1 MLKQRI
7 ITALILAPL
16 ALWGLFGLDG
26 AAFAVMTG
34 GVVALA
40 AWEWANLAGVR
51 AGAARLLFPVC
62 MALAMLLVW
71 WADASQA
78 RWPLYLAALAWAV
91 NLRWVMHYPEKR
103 QEWHATGMRLGV
115 GVLALLPTWFGFLQL
130 KTSGGEWLLYV
141 LLMVWAADIGAY
153 FSGKRFGKRKL
164 APRVSPGKSW
174 EGVYGGLV
182 ATGLLATGYALAGQ
196 ADWLPLLL
204 VTLGV
209 TGVSVLGDLLE
220 SMFKRERE
228 MKDSSQLLPGHGGI
242 MDRID
247 SLTAAVPL
255 FALLL
260 PWVLGGGA

>member
-1 MLKQRI
+1 ML
-7 ITALILAPL
+7 P
-16 ALWGLFGLDG
+16 
-26 AAFAVMTG
+26 
-34 GVVALA
+34 
-40 AWEWANLAGVR
+40 
-51 AGAARLLFPVC
+51 
-62 MALAMLLVW
+62 
-71 WADASQA
+71 
-78 RWPLYLAALAWAV
+78 
-91 NLRWVMHYPEKR
+91 
-103 QEWHATGMRLGV
+103 
-115 GVLALLPTWFGFLQL
+115 
-130 KTSGGEWLLYV
+130 LLYV

-182 ATGLLATGYALAGQ
+182 ATGLLATGYALAGL

-209 TGVSVLGDLLE
+209 TAVSVLGDLLE
-220 SMFKRERE
+220 SMFKRQRQ
-228 MKDSSQLLPGHGGI
+228 MKDSSHLLPGHGGV

>member
-1 MLKQRI
+1 MLRQRI

-26 AAFAVMTG
+26 AGFATFTG
-34 GVVALA
+34 AIVALA
-40 AWEWANLAGVR
+40 AWEWSNLSGVR
-51 AGAARLLFPVC
+51 AGAARLLFPAG
-62 MALAMLLVW
+62 MAVVMLLVW
-71 WADASQA
+71 WAQADQA
-78 RWPLYLAALAWAV
+78 RWPLFVAALAWLV
-91 NLRWVMHYPEKR
+91 NLRWVMCFPEKR
-103 QEWHATGMRLGV
+103 AEWHATGVRLGV

-130 KTSGGEWLLYV
+130 KASGGEWLLYV

-153 FSGKRFGKRKL
+153 FAGKRFGKRKL

-182 ATGLLATGYALAGQ
+182 ATGLLATGYALAGL

-209 TGVSVLGDLLE
+209 TAVSVLGDLLE
-220 SMFKRERE
+220 SMLKRERQ
-228 MKDSSQLLPGHGGI
+228 MKDSSHLLPGHGGV

-260 PWVLGGGA
+260 PWVLGGAA

>member
-16 ALWGLFGLDG
+16 ALLGLFGLDG
-26 AAFAVMTG
+26 APFAVFTG
-34 GVVALA
+34 GVVMLG
-40 AWEWANLAGVR
+40 AWEWANLSGVR
-51 AGAARLLFPVC
+51 AGAARLIFPLAL
-62 MALAMLLVW
+62 MALMLLAW
-71 WADASQA
+71 LADDSHA
-78 RWPLYLAALAWAV
+78 RWPLYLAALAWAN
-91 NLRWVMHYPEKR
+91 NLRWVMRYPVAS
-103 QEWHATGMRLGV
+103 QEWHATGVRLAV
-115 GVLALLPTWFGFLQL
+115 GMLALLPTWFGFIQL
-130 KTSGGEWLLYV
+130 KASGGEWLLYV

-182 ATGLLATGYALAGQ
+182 ATGLLATGYALSGF

-209 TGVSVLGDLLE
+209 TAASVLGDLLE
-220 SMFKRERE
+220 SMFKRERK
-228 MKDSSQLLPGHGGI
+228 MKDSSQLLPGHGGV

-255 FALLL
+255 FSLLL
-260 PWVLGGGA
+260 PWILGGGA

>member
-1 MLKQRI
+1 MLRQRI

-26 AAFAVMTG
+26 AAFATFTG
-34 GVVALA
+34 AIVALA
-40 AWEWANLAGVR
+40 AWEWSNLSGVR
-51 AGAARLLFPVC
+51 AGMARLLFPLV
-62 MALAMLLVW
+62 LSVLMLLVW
-71 WADASQA
+71 QFDGALA
-78 RWPLYLAALAWAV
+78 RWPLYLAALAWLV
-91 NLRWVMHYPEKR
+91 NLRWVMRYPAAS
-103 QEWHATGMRLGV
+103 QEWQATGVRLGV
-115 GVLALLPTWFGFLQL
+115 GVLALLPTWFGFVQL
-130 KTSGGEWLLYV
+130 KASGGEWLLYV

-182 ATGLLATGYALAGQ
+182 ATGLLATGYALAGL

-209 TGVSVLGDLLE
+209 TAVSVLGDLLE
-220 SMFKRERE
+220 SMFKRQRQ
-228 MKDSSQLLPGHGGI
+228 MKDSSHLLPGHGGV